1 MKLPI
6 PDTLN
11 QMRQEIAITLDAV
24 IFKDLNTSA
33 RILLI
38 KRKND
43 PFKNSWALPGGFL
56 EETEELVEGAKRELL
71 EETGLEV
78 EDLKQLKTYGDL
90 NRDPRGRTISIAFI
104 GTLNKEVKIKA
115 GYDAK
120 EANWFGLDELP
131 DLAFDHSEIIE
142 DAKKYLQTKN
152 L

>member
-1 MKLPI
+1 
-6 PDTLN
+6 
-11 QMRQEIAITLDAV
+11 MRQEIAITVDTV
-24 IFKDLNTSA
+24 ILKDLLSSA

-56 EETEELVEGAKRELL
+56 EETENLKEGAKRELL

-78 EDLKQLKTYGDL
+78 EVLNQLKTYGDL

-104 GTLNKEVKIKA
+104 GKLNKEVKIKA
-115 GYDAK
+115 GDDAK
-120 EANWFGLDELP
+120 EADWFSLDELP
-131 DLAFDHSEIIE
+131 ELAFDHSKIIE
-142 DAKKYLQTKN
+142 DAKKYLQDYN